1 MKNYVGQSDSAERP
15 CIQEDVN
22 HNLEW
27 KPCPFSHMGWKYKR
41 NGELHQS
48 MNHSLR
54 LDSLTQLPKAGMSV
68 LSPDIGE
75 HLVPSEQSI
84 PDSRQLK
91 KLKKSFDF
99 QSSRKNYYFYRNK
112 DPDLSAQFVKS

>member
-1 MKNYVGQSDSAERP
+1 MMDNHNRQSIRLAADFTKTLGCSRDAVEKMKNYVGQSDSAERP

-41 NGELHQS
+41 SGELNQS

-54 LDSLTQLPKAGMSV
+54 LDSLT
-68 LSPDIGE
+68 
-75 HLVPSEQSI
+75 
-84 PDSRQLK
+84 
-91 KLKKSFDF
+91 
-99 QSSRKNYYFYRNK
+99 
-112 DPDLSAQFVKS
+112 